1 MQSGITVSD
10 ENLMTIQRNKNIMS
24 ISVEIPGPLLQ
35 KIERLK
41 NKPDEGPVEVISR
54 PVYYYNQDD
63 ELTPEETEAV
73 KIGLEE
79 NEKGKTISH
88 EELGKKLGFI

>member
-1 MQSGITVSD
+1 
-10 ENLMTIQRNKNIMS
+10 MS
-24 ISVEIPGPLLQ
+24 ISVEIPGSLLQ

-54 PVYYYNQDD
+54 LVDFYNEDD
-63 ELTPEETEAV
+63 ELTPKEEEAV

-79 NEKGKTISH
+79 YEKGETISH

>member
-1 MQSGITVSD
+1 
-10 ENLMTIQRNKNIMS
+10 
-24 ISVEIPGPLLQ
+24 
-35 KIERLK
+35 
-41 NKPDEGPVEVISR
+41 VISR

>member
-1 MQSGITVSD
+1 M
-10 ENLMTIQRNKNIMS
+10 
-24 ISVEIPGPLLQ
+24 
-35 KIERLK
+35 
-41 NKPDEGPVEVISR
+41 ISR

-73 KIGLEE
+73 KNGLEE
-79 NEKGKTISH
+79 YEKGKPISH

>member
-1 MQSGITVSD
+1 
-10 ENLMTIQRNKNIMS
+10 MS
-24 ISVEIPGPLLQ
+24 LSVEILGPLLQ

-41 NKPDEGPVEVISR
+41 KKPDEGPIEVISR
-54 PVYYYNQDD
+54 LVDQYYEAD
-63 ELTPEETEAV
+63 ELTPEEEEAI

-79 NEKGKTISH
+79 YEKGETISH